1 MIVPIAWIERKFA
14 FDQPVGVFPALLER
28 VRGTPV
34 RAVELV
40 AEVPEETLATR
51 PNGKWSVKEHLGH
64 LVDLQ
69 TLDEQRLREF
79 LDRFPVLSPA
89 EIGNLTTENANHRR
103 VPVAEILGRL
113 SSGRARLV
121 TKLETLTEEEVAIT
135 ALHPRLRQPMR
146 ILDWMYFISE
156 HDDHHLANARQAILG
171 TGMSSTAAKGAKP

>member
-1 MIVPIAWIERKFA
+1 MIVPIAWIERKFT

-28 VRGTPV
+28 LRGTPV

-40 AEVPEETLATR
+40 AKVPEQALAIR
-51 PNGKWSVKEHLGH
+51 LDGKWAAKEHLGH

-79 LDRFPVLSPA
+79 LDRVQVLSPA
-89 EIGNLTTENANHRR
+89 EIGNRTTENSNHRR
-103 VPVAEILGRL
+103 VPVAEILERL
-113 SSGRARLV
+113 RSGRAQLV

-146 ILDWMYFISE
+146 LLDWMYFISE
-156 HDDHHLANARQAILG
+156 HDDHHLAMARQVILG
-171 TGMSSTAAKGAKP
+171 TSMSITAAKGANS